1 MNGLSDEA
9 TAKFR
14 KLRKGTHSCRECR
27 RRKVKC
33 IFASTNDSTCVVCRR
48 RGTKCVSQG
57 EVLRDALDER
67 QTPGMPPTPVSAHSV
82 SVAEPSVHRKTTQAL
97 LDALPCQK
105 DIQILLGRVSR
116 YSTLNYRS
124 NFKTLSP
131 EELLKEQIQ
140 VPTLLH
146 PEAHPVLLGRQMLLF
161 AAALQHISP
170 NAEIPGLTESH
181 RLIME
186 RLAESAIRMVTS
198 NDELLGTLEGLEN
211 IILESFYHIDGG
223 NIRRAWITLRRAVM
237 AAHLMGLHQ
246 PGHYR
251 FKLIDN
257 RNSLDPAVMWICV
270 VSMERFLSLL
280 LGLPT
285 STADA
290 RPSAQCATNGDLSA
304 LVMHLTSRILHR
316 NQLNSTLQAARDM
329 TKEIDQELI
338 QMTEKL
344 PPSFWRP
351 LALAGLEVE
360 SAEAFW
366 ESRRAMDHMCYY
378 MLVNQLHLPYI
389 LCLSHN
395 PYVLYSRLACLSA
408 SREILAR
415 QIAVRTFNPV
425 TAYSR
430 IGDFLALTAGMT
442 LMLVHIVSHDH
453 KETGNSSLLIHERL
467 SDRAAV
473 KQALD
478 CMKSMLELQEDVLAA
493 KCAVLLRELLAIEAV
508 TAQGRHSS
516 RGHTDVRSAE
526 LSIQVP
532 YLGAVRVS
540 SQGITITPHSK
551 LGHYLAPSEGASVTL
566 GGLGSIHVQSP
577 TNPAN
582 ATPQVGNP
590 SPDTMCDN
598 TALQIPVTGLP
609 QQCTDDL
616 LSADCFLQQVQM
628 QDQMFPDAAAG
639 VDNWVFQG
647 FDTAY
652 FDTLFRGLGEQLDSA
667 TT

>member
-1 MNGLSDEA
+1 MNGSSDEA
-9 TAKFR
+9 TTKVR
-14 KLRKGTHSCRECR
+14 KVRKGTHSCRECR

-33 IFASTNDSTCVVCRR
+33 IFASTSDSTCVVCRR
-48 RGTKCVSQG
+48 RGTRCVSQG
-57 EVLRDALDER
+57 DLLRDAVDER

-82 SVAEPSVHRKTTQAL
+82 SIAEPSSHGKTTQAL

-105 DIQILLGRVSR
+105 DIEILLGRVSR
-116 YSTLNYRS
+116 FSTLSYRS
-124 NFKTLSP
+124 NFKTSSP
-131 EELLKEQIQ
+131 EELLKEQLQ
-140 VPTLLH
+140 LPALLY
-146 PEAHPVLLGRQMLLF
+146 PERHPVLLARQMLLF

-170 NAEIPGLTESH
+170 NVEIPGLTESH

-211 IILESFYHIDGG
+211 IILESFYHIDSG

-246 PGHYR
+246 PGHHR
-251 FKLIDN
+251 FKLINDH
-257 RNSLDPAVMWICV
+257 SKLDPSVIWVCV

-290 RPSAQCATNGDLSA
+290 KHPVQNATNGDLPA

-316 NQLNSTLQAARDM
+316 NQLDSTQQATRDL

-338 QMTEKL
+338 RMTEQL
-344 PPSFWRP
+344 PASFWRP

-389 LCLSHN
+389 LCPSHA
-395 PYVLYSRLACLSA
+395 PSVIYSRLACLSA

-415 QIAVRTFNPV
+415 QIAIRTFNPV

-442 LMLVHIVSHDH
+442 LMLVHIVSHGH
-453 KETGNSSLLIHERL
+453 KEIGNSSLLIHERL

-473 KQALD
+473 EQALD
-478 CMKSMLELQEDVLAA
+478 CMRSMLELHEDVLAA
-493 KCAVLLRELLAIEAV
+493 KCAALLRELLVIEAV
-508 TAQGRHSS
+508 TAQGRYLS
-516 RGHTDVRSAE
+516 REHTDAKPTE

-540 SQGITITPHSK
+540 SQGITVIPHSK
-551 LGHYLAPSEGASVTL
+551 LGHHSAPSEGAGVPL
-566 GGLGSIHVQSP
+566 GGLGSIHVQGPMSP
-577 TNPAN
+577 ATPTRRIGNPDPDTACDNPALHI
-582 ATPQVGNP
+582 
-590 SPDTMCDN
+590 PD
-598 TALQIPVTGLP
+598 
-609 QQCTDDL
+609 
-616 LSADCFLQQVQM
+616 QM

-652 FDTLFRGLGEQLDSA
+652 FDTLIRGLEEQPLDSA
-667 TT
+667 MT

>member
-9 TAKFR
+9 TAKVR
-14 KLRKGTHSCRECR
+14 KVRKGTHSCRECR

-33 IFASTNDSTCVVCRR
+33 IFASTSDSTCVVCRR
-48 RGTKCVSQG
+48 RGTRCVSQG
-57 EVLRDALDER
+57 VLLRDAVDKS

-82 SVAEPSVHRKTTQAL
+82 SVAEPSVHGKTTQAL

-105 DIQILLGRVSR
+105 DIEILLGRVSR
-116 YSTLNYRS
+116 FSTLSYRS
-124 NFKTLSP
+124 NFKTSSP

-140 VPTLLH
+140 LPTLLH
-146 PEAHPVLLGRQMLLF
+146 PETHPVLLGRQMLLF

-211 IILESFYHIDGG
+211 IILESFYHIDSG
-223 NIRRAWITLRRAVM
+223 NIRRAWITLRRAAM

-251 FKLIDN
+251 FKLINN
-257 RNSLDPAVMWICV
+257 RSNLDPAVMWVCV

-290 RPSAQCATNGDLSA
+290 KPPVHGAMNGDLSA

-316 NQLNSTLQAARDM
+316 NQLNSTLQATREI

-338 QMTEKL
+338 QMTEEL

-389 LCLSHN
+389 LCPSHT
-395 PYVLYSRLACLSA
+395 PHVLYSRLACLSA

-442 LMLVHIVSHDH
+442 LMLVHIVSHGH
-453 KETGNSSLLIHERL
+453 KEIGNSSLLIHERL

-473 KQALD
+473 EQALD
-478 CMKSMLELQEDVLAA
+478 CMRSMLELHEDVLAA

-516 RGHTDVRSAE
+516 RVHTDAKPAE

-540 SQGITITPHSK
+540 SQGITVIPHSK
-551 LGHYLAPSEGASVTL
+551 FGQHSAPIEGASVTL

-577 TNPAN
+577 MSPAN
-582 ATPQVGNP
+582 STRLVGNP
-590 SPDTMCDN
+590 NPDTVCDN

-609 QQCTDDL
+609 QQYADDMP
-616 LSADCFLQQVQM
+616 SADYFLQQDQM

-667 TT
+667 MT

>member
-1 MNGLSDEA
+1 MNGLSDEP

-14 KLRKGTHSCRECR
+14 KVRKGTHSCQECR

-33 IFASTNDSTCVVCRR
+33 IFASTNDSTCIVCRR
-48 RGTKCVSQG
+48 RGTRCVSQG
-57 EVLRDALDER
+57 ELLRDEVDER

-82 SVAEPSVHRKTTQAL
+82 SVAEPSLHGKTAKAL
-97 LDALPCQK
+97 LDTLPCQK

-116 YSTLNYRS
+116 YSTLSYRS
-124 NFKTLSP
+124 NFKSLSP

-146 PEAHPVLLGRQMLLF
+146 PETHPVLLGRQMLLF

-170 NAEIPGLTESH
+170 NAEIPGLNEGH

-211 IILESFYHIDGG
+211 IILESFYHIDSG

-257 RNSLDPAVMWICV
+257 RNSLDPAVMWVCV

-290 RPSAQCATNGDLSA
+290 KTSTQCATNGDLSA

-360 SAEAFW
+360 SVEAFW

-389 LCLSHN
+389 LCQSHN

-442 LMLVHIVSHDH
+442 LMLVHIVSHGH
-453 KETGNSSLLIHERL
+453 KEIGNSSLLIHERL

-473 KQALD
+473 EQALD

-493 KCAVLLRELLAIEAV
+493 KCAVLLRELLVIEAV

-516 RGHTDVRSAE
+516 REHTIVRLAE

-551 LGHYLAPSEGASVTL
+551 LGHHSVPSEGASVTL

-582 ATPQVGNP
+582 AAPQVGNP
-590 SPDTMCDN
+590 SLDTMSDN
-598 TALQIPVTGLP
+598 TALQLP
-609 QQCTDDL
+609 
-616 LSADCFLQQVQM
+616 VQM